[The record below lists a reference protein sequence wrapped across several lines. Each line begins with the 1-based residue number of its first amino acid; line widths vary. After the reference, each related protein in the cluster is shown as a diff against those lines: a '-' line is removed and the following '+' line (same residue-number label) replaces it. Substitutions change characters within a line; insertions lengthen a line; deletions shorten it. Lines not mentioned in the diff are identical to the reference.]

1 MAKASKTRASK
12 LEYRSQN
19 QLTLSGFETPFN
31 QKLNPS
37 NRWVIM
43 SKQINWDSIVG
54 YYSKNLKNQKTGASS
69 INPRV
74 VIGSMII
81 KHHCNLSDQETVLQI
96 QENMYMQYFLGFSS
110 FVNEPPF
117 DSSLFV
123 EFRKRLKL
131 EDVLAITDSLSG
143 ATHHKEEEIDFE
155 ENDLEH
161 SGDLMVDAT
170 VCPQNISYPTDLD
183 LLNTSREKLEG
194 LITFLCKDL
203 EIPPPR
209 IYKRIARKEYLKVAQ
224 SKRKSRRKIRKSIS
238 KQLNFIKRDL
248 GYINIYLNS
257 YQKIPFNRRDYK
269 DFLVIQTLY
278 TQQITM
284 YIDKTHSIADRIVSV
299 SQPHVRP
306 MVRGKKAHNVEFGSK
321 VNVSLINGFAY
332 IEKLSWDA
340 FNEGKDLINCIRNYT
355 RKFGYLPKRVLADK
369 IYCNREN
376 RRILKAYNVI
386 LVAKPLGRPSKKAME
401 HRVRP
406 GERNPIEGK
415 FGEGKT
421 RYGLAK
427 IYAKLQHTSESWVAF
442 SFLVLNL
449 ANLTRRA
456 LLCLIR
462 NFIKHLN
469 YNRGLLTFSVS
480 PNYPLYVIFF

>member
-1 MAKASKTRASK
+1 MAKASKRRASK

-19 QLTLSGFETPFN
+19 QLTLAGFETPFN

-43 SKQINWDSIVG
+43 SKQIDWDSIVS

-81 KHHCNLSDQETVLQI
+81 KHHCNLSDQETVMQI

-143 ATHHKEEEIDFE
+143 VNDHKEEIDLE
-155 ENDLEH
+155 KNDLDH

-194 LITFLCKDL
+194 LITFLRRDL
-203 EIPPPR
+203 NLPPPR
-209 IYKRIARKEYLKVAQ
+209 TYKQVARKEYLKVAQ
-224 SKRKSRRKIRKSIS
+224 SKRKTKRTLRKAIRK
-238 KQLNFIKRDL
+238 QL
-248 GYINIYLNS
+248 GYLKRNMGYIHQFLDRYET
-257 YQKIPFNRRDYK
+257 IPFNRIDYK
-269 DFLVIQTLY
+269 NFLVIQTLY
-278 TQQITM
+278 DQQYEM
-284 YIDKTHSIADRIVSV
+284 FENNVKSVQDRIVSI

-321 VNVSLINGFAY
+321 INVSLINGFVY

-340 FNEGKDLINCIRNYT
+340 FNEGKDLINCIRSYV

-369 IYCNREN
+369 IYCNRE
-376 RRILKAYNVI
+376 K
-386 LVAKPLGRPSKKAME
+386 
-401 HRVRP
+401 RV
-406 GERNPIEGK
+406 
-415 FGEGKT
+415 
-421 RYGLAK
+421 
-427 IYAKLQHTSESWVAF
+427 
-442 SFLVLNL
+442 
-449 ANLTRRA
+449 
-456 LLCLIR
+456 
-462 NFIKHLN
+462 
-469 YNRGLLTFSVS
+469 
-480 PNYPLYVIFF
+480 